1 MDWLRD
7 NWLKAHLAITPL
19 GTLIVTWVMLLLV
32 GAERWWE
39 NRSTLELAGQTVP
52 FGGIVYGSSILVLE
66 VTARM
71 LWALAQRRKDM
82 DQARK
87 EGREVGREEG
97 IEVGREVGREEGIEV
112 GREEGREEGIEVGR
126 ERVLLALMER
136 GVELPPDI
144 LEELNGSA
152 HK

>member
-1 MDWLRD
+1 MEWLRD
-7 NWLKAHLAITPL
+7 NWLKAHLAVTPL
-19 GTLIVTWVMLLLV
+19 GTLIVTWAMLLSV

-39 NRSTLELAGQTVP
+39 STSSLELAGQTVP

-87 EGREVGREEG
+87 EGLQEGRKE
-97 IEVGREVGREEGIEV
+97 
-112 GREEGREEGIEVGR
+112 GREEGREKT
-126 ERVLLALMER
+126 LLALMER
-136 GVELPPDI
+136 GIELPPDI
-144 LEELNGSA
+144 LEELNGTRS
-152 HK
+152 K

>member
-1 MDWLRD
+1 MQRCYTYGVEWLRD
-7 NWLKAHLAITPL
+7 NWLKVHLAVTPL
-19 GTLIVTWVMLLLV
+19 GTLIVTWVMLLAV
-32 GAERWWE
+32 DAERWWE
-39 NRSTLELAGQTVP
+39 SRDALELAGQTAP

-87 EGREVGREEG
+87 EGREE
-97 IEVGREVGREEGIEV
+97 
-112 GREEGREEGIEVGR
+112 GREEGRDK
-126 ERVLLALMER
+126 VLLALKER
-136 GVELPPDI
+136 GIELPPDF

-152 HK
+152 QK